1 MNRVCELLGV
11 EIPILQAPMTFIA
24 NAQLASAV
32 SNAGALGVIET
43 SSPQGRA
50 DLKRVRHLTTKPVAA
65 NIALVVV
72 KRDPAVVD
80 VVAEAGVKVV
90 TVSSGSPE
98 LITKRLQELGIKVFH
113 VVGTLRAA
121 MKACDAGVDGLIA
134 EGIEGGGFKDRHGA
148 STMVLL
154 PLIASRVNVPIVA
167 AGGIC
172 DARSMAAAFV
182 LGAEA
187 VQMGTRMLAS
197 VESPV
202 HDHLKQAIVASP
214 ETGTVLVSIPGLPTM
229 RVLRTGVAEREHSTR
244 DMAQT
249 LATVQKLY
257 FEGEMLAS
265 FASAGQ
271 VAGRIERIQPVAEI
285 IDEIWSGCREALA
298 STRLRLGCENA
309 SGAQPVAP
317 ATRSSV
323 IRSSE

>member
-1 MNRVCELLGV
+1 MRDLTDRPFGV
-11 EIPILQAPMTFIA
+11 NI
-24 NAQLASAV
+24 AQLF
-32 SNAGALGVIET
+32 
-43 SSPQGRA
+43 
-50 DLKRVRHLTTKPVAA
+50 VRDPGIVDFVAA
-65 NIALVVV
+65 NGVTFVTTSAGDPMKYTKAL
-72 KRDPAVVD
+72 KD
-80 VVAEAGVKVV
+80 AGL
-90 TVSSGSPE
+90 T
-98 LITKRLQELGIKVFH
+98 VFH
-113 VVGTLRAA
+113 VVPSLRGAL
-121 MKACDAGVDGLIA
+121 KAVAAGVDGLVV
-134 EGIEGGGFKDRHGA
+134 EGNEGGGFKAPTGA

-154 PLIASRVNVPIVA
+154 PLIASHVDVPIIA
-167 AGGIC
+167 AGGVC
-172 DARSMAAAFV
+172 DGRSMAAAFV